1 MKILLVVSKKIT
13 ALQYFRQDMPHDAL
27 KITNPDFT
35 FGKVTSDVPGFP
47 DVMQIPEEELAKYDI
62 VSYLRQISYD
72 RQINIDTVNYLR
84 NKRKKIIFDI
94 DDWWRVPRT
103 HAFFPHYEKHNIPEI
118 IEHTLGLVD
127 AVTTTNGYLADK
139 IEPFNENVWVLP
151 NAINPEEKQFT
162 KRKIESSLIRF
173 GWVGG
178 VHHLADMEI
187 MRQAMRKANLL
198 PNVQICLGGFNL
210 SGPEYFE
217 MEKIL
222 TDGHR
227 SVMGDREYIEYLA
240 AGTPAMEH
248 VGFFKP
254 YRRLWARD
262 INNYADIYNDL
273 DVVLA
278 PLVDNNFNRC
288 KSELKLIEAG
298 WMGKCVIASD
308 IYPYNEV
315 IEHGVDGFLVSP
327 QRGIDWYL
335 FMKRLSENPDLIK
348 SMSEKFE
355 KKIRELFDI
364 HDINKIRLDLYKNI
378 L

>member
-1 MKILLVVSKKIT
+1 MKILLVVNKKLT
-13 ALQYFRQDMPHDAL
+13 ALQYYRQEMPHAAL
-27 KITNPDFT
+27 LATNPEIT
-35 FGKVTSDVPGFP
+35 YGKLTSAEDGFP
-47 DVMQIPEEELAKYDI
+47 DVMDMSEDDLSKFDI
-62 VSYLRQISYD
+62 ISYLRQISYD
-72 RQINIDTVNYLR
+72 RQHNINTVNYLR
-84 NKRKKIIFDI
+84 SKGKKIIFDI
-94 DDWWRVPRT
+94 DDWWRVPRS
-103 HAFFPHYEKHNIPEI
+103 HYFFPHYSKHNVPAV
-118 IEHTLGLVD
+118 IEHTMTLVD

-139 IEPFNENVWVLP
+139 IEPFNDNVWVLP
-151 NAINPEEKQFT
+151 NAINPTEKQFT
-162 KRKIESSLIRF
+162 KRDIKSSLIRF

-178 VHHLADMEI
+178 LHHLTDIEI
-187 MRQAMRKANLL
+187 LRQAMRKANLL
-198 PNVQICLGGFNL
+198 PNIQICLGGFNL
-210 SGPEYFE
+210 SGKYYFE

-227 SVMGDREYIEYLA
+227 SLMDDKEYLEYLA

-262 INNYADIYNDL
+262 INSFADIYNDL

-278 PLVDNNFNRC
+278 PLEDNNFNRC

-308 IYPYNEV
+308 VYPYNEV

-327 QRGIDWYL
+327 HRGIDWYL
-335 FMKRLSENPDLIK
+335 FMKRLAENPDLIK

-355 KKIRELFDI
+355 KKIREMFDI
-364 HDINKIRLDLYKNI
+364 HDINKIRLELYNNV